1 MPRAGQMRDQ
11 GLSWGSQVKRGF
23 TDKGG
28 KRHREPGPWE
38 QDRAPGWHC
47 CLSSKACATRPSCRE
62 PARPVRWSRCQAPG
76 RQASPAPQGLMGSAG
91 GCGRGPG
98 M

>member
-47 CLSSKACATRPSCRE
+47 CLNLSGTVPLD
-62 PARPVRWSRCQAPG
+62 PAAGSLPG
-76 RQASPAPQGLMGSAG
+76 R
-91 GCGRGPG
+91 
-98 M
+98 